1 MKGKKYIIPTK
12 TNTQTNK
19 QTNRIGNWRKLPN
32 SVLEVCQHDNQRSWW
47 GKKDKYRKF
56 GMGWGGVGRTWEPGE
71 KQSVRAIFK
80 TRTENKLNQEIKELK
95 PSYSIGNYKTL
106 SQL

>member
-1 MKGKKYIIPTK
+1 MVTEENYQTQYLRSANMTTKEVCGEKK
-12 TNTQTNK
+12 TNIEN
-19 QTNRIGNWRKLPN
+19 
-32 SVLEVCQHDNQRSWW
+32 LE
-47 GKKDKYRKF
+47 
-56 GMGWGGVGRTWEPGE
+56 WGGVGRTWEPGE